1 MPVGLLPL
9 VKTSMTMELQ
19 HALFVINEDKE
30 SVAFPAGESPY
41 DGNLYAQRRRNL
53 GHVTFNRQ

>member
-1 MPVGLLPL
+1 
-9 VKTSMTMELQ
+9 MELQ

-30 SVAFPAGESPY
+30 SVALPAGESPY
-41 DGNLYAQRRRNL
+41 DGNLYAQRRLNL